1 MEVGEKIYSENS
13 KEQYTILQTL
23 KSGGQAE
30 VAFAIAE
37 KDKKVFFIK
46 RLLSIK
52 YTEKTKK
59 QCTAFESVQ
68 NKLYRQLSKEST
80 EFSSCPKVIDFFRE
94 KTFYYVV
101 TERIVGVQCDTKELF
116 FSLSI
121 QQRLDLFKIIV
132 YSFYGLEKNN
142 VVHGDVKPENLLL
155 KKVNKHFVSKL
166 IDLES
171 AFFSSNPPERG
182 CIVGTDPYSSPEL
195 IDYNDEDSDIK
206 YELSPKSDIFSLG
219 VILYELVCGEYPI
232 STLEN
237 AYAFEISKK
246 GEELIFNSDCSKELQ
261 NLIISMLDLDPQKR
275 PGVMAILKCLKEL
288 SDISTIPNYYCSR
301 PQLII
306 ERKSEEVAYLHFFSF
321 LYDAVIKVSIDGAK
335 EEIFA
340 TPILIEDDDI
350 PVSAHIEVKSNDG
363 CTLISDTLNE
373 IVSVA
378 SERNERVDRPNIDIS
393 DGRVSISTFTSDAKI
408 YYTTDGSLPTRK
420 STLYEAPIS
429 LPEHIVVKAIA
440 IKRGMLSSDIASRNT
455 SSSLRMS

>member
-1 MEVGEKIYSENS
+1 MEIGETIYSENS
-13 KEQYTILQTL
+13 KEKYTILQIL

-30 VAFAIAE
+30 VAFATAE
-37 KDKKVFFIK
+37 KDKKVYFIK

-59 QCTAFESVQ
+59 LCTAFESVK

-116 FSLSI
+116 LSLSI

-132 YSFYGLEKNN
+132 YSFYGLEKNHI
-142 VVHGDVKPENLLL
+142 VHGDVKPENLLL

-195 IDYNDEDSDIK
+195 IDFNNEDSDIK

-237 AYAFEISKK
+237 AYAFEISQIN
-246 GEELIFNSDCSKELQ
+246 EELIFNVDCSKELK
-261 NLIISMLDLDPQKR
+261 NLILSMLDLNPQKR
-275 PGVMAILKCLKEL
+275 PGVMAILKTLKEV
-288 SDISTIPNYYCSR
+288 SDISTIPNYCSR
-301 PQLII
+301 PQLIV
-306 ERKSEEVAYLHFFSF
+306 ERKSEETAYLHFFSF
-321 LYDAVIKVSIDGAK
+321 LYDAVIKVSIDGSK
-335 EEIFA
+335 EEIFEE
-340 TPILIEDDDI
+340 PILIEDDDI
-350 PVSAHIEVKSNDG
+350 PVSAHVEVKSNDG
-363 CTLISDTLNE
+363 CTLISDTLKE

-378 SERNERVDRPNIDIS
+378 SERNGRVDRPYIDIS
-393 DGRVSISTFTSDAKI
+393 DGLVSISTFTNDAKI
-408 YYTTDGSLPTRK
+408 YFTTDGSLPTRK
-420 STLYEAPIS
+420 STLYETPIS
-429 LPEHIVVKAIA
+429 LPEHTVVKAYA
-440 IKRGMLSSDIASRNT
+440 TKRGMYNSDIASRNT
-455 SSSLRMS
+455 SSTLRMS

>member
-1 MEVGEKIYSENS
+1 MEIGETIYSENS
-13 KEQYTILQTL
+13 KEKYTILQLL

-30 VAFAIAE
+30 VAFATAE
-37 KDKKVFFIK
+37 KDKKVYFIK

-59 QCTAFESVQ
+59 LCTAFELVQ

-80 EFSSCPKVIDFFRE
+80 AFSSCPKVFDFFRE
-94 KTFYYVV
+94 NTFYYVV

-116 FSLSI
+116 LSLSI

-132 YSFYGLEKNN
+132 YSFYGLEKNSI
-142 VVHGDVKPENLLL
+142 VHGDVKPENLLL

-182 CIVGTDPYSSPEL
+182 CIVGTEPYSSPEL
-195 IDYNDEDSDIK
+195 IDFNNENSDIK

-232 STLEN
+232 STLEK
-237 AYAFEISKK
+237 AYAYEISQKS
-246 GEELIFNSDCSKELQ
+246 EELIFNVDCSKELK

-275 PGVMAILKCLKEL
+275 PGVMAILRCLKKL
-288 SDISTIPNYYCSR
+288 SDISPIPNHCSR
-301 PQLII
+301 PLLLI

-321 LYDAVIKVSIDGAK
+321 LYDAVIKVSIDGSK
-335 EEIFA
+335 EEIFEE
-340 TPILIEDDDI
+340 PILIEDDDI
-350 PVSAHIEVKSNDG
+350 LVSAHVEVKSNDG
-363 CTLISDTLNE
+363 RTLISDTLNE

-378 SERNERVDRPNIDIS
+378 SERNERVDRPYIDIS
-393 DGRVSISTFTSDAKI
+393 DGLVSISTFTNDAKI
-408 YYTTDGSLPTRK
+408 YFTTDGSLPTRK

-429 LPEHIVVKAIA
+429 LPEHTVVKAIA
-440 IKRGMLSSDIASRNT
+440 IKRGMYNSDIASRNT
-455 SSSLRMS
+455 SSTLRMS